1 MERKETGRHLAAILF
16 TDIVGYTGMMQRD
29 ETLAIAAVRRHHEVL
44 EEQIPSHDG
53 KIYQYYGDGSLSIFT
68 SATQAVTCAL
78 EIQKELQKEPVVPLR
93 IGIHIGEIHY
103 DQGKIFGDGVNVAS
117 RIESIGQGGTVFFSR
132 DVYEKVRN
140 HTEFQIMSIGKFE
153 FKNVDDPIEVFA
165 LTNPEVRTPDL
176 KLIDGKLKV
185 ASTKKRAPLVYVMGG
200 TLMLLAILS
209 GLFLFPKS
217 KNKLNSEGPNKES
230 IAVLPFSN
238 LSDGEEADF
247 LSIGIAEDILTQLA
261 QIRGLKVISRSSSMR
276 YKDSDKPIRTIA
288 KELGVTSILEGSVR
302 KYDKNLRVSVQL
314 TNGVNESLIWAAD
327 FDRQFEDVLNMQKD
341 IALLVSEKLEVALSP
356 EIKDRFEDKTNVNPE
371 AYILYQ
377 KGKDQLL
384 RSRGTKEEMLAAI
397 DYFEKSI
404 AIDSQFARAWIGL
417 SDAYFEAI
425 FWHRF
430 EAREAIDRGR
440 KAAEHVLVL
449 DASSGEGY
457 GVLGSIQYL
466 ERQFTE
472 AEKNLGKAIEQ
483 NPNYSLAYDRLGW
496 ISLYRGNTDEAIRLF
511 RKAIELDPLATRL
524 QGSIGNAFA
533 VVGRYD
539 EGIQNMEQYLSQSP
553 KDDYLLWT
561 LGFLYARKGD
571 FAKAIEYFQKRSI
584 GLKTNWAL
592 GYSYAKSGQREKAE
606 EILHNNLEKMKKEVV
621 PDFMVAVQMCGLGR
635 DRECLDYLT
644 KGVNNTG
651 ENFFLVGLEND
662 PFFVPLHKFP
672 EFKTLVD
679 KVKKDF
685 LGQMD

>member
-29 ETLAIAAVRRHHEVL
+29 ESLAIAAVRRHQEVL
-44 EEQIPSHDG
+44 EKQVPMHEG
-53 KIYQYYGDGSLSIFT
+53 MIYQYYGDGSLSIFT

-78 EIQKELQKEPVVPLR
+78 EIQKALQQEPVVPLR
-93 IGIHIGEIHY
+93 IGMHIGEIHY

-140 HTEFQIMSIGKFE
+140 HTAFQIMSIGKFE
-153 FKNVDDPIEVFA
+153 FKNVDDPVEVFA

-185 ASTKKRAPLVYVMGG
+185 TPKKKRAPLFYVMSG
-200 TLMLLAILS
+200 TMIVLAVLS
-209 GLFLFPKS
+209 GLYLFPKPES
-217 KNKLNSEGPNKES
+217 NQSAAGSDKES

-288 KELGVTSILEGSVR
+288 KELGVSSILEGSVR

-314 TNGVNESLIWAAD
+314 TNGINESLIWAAD

-341 IALLVSEKLEVALSP
+341 IALLVSEKLQVALSP

-377 KGKDQLL
+377 KGQDQLL
-384 RSRGTKEEMLAAI
+384 RSSGTKEEMLAAI

-417 SDAYFEAI
+417 SDAYFEAT

-430 EAREAIDRGR
+430 EARDAIDRGR

-449 DASSGEGY
+449 DAGSGEGY

-496 ISLYRGNTDEAIRLF
+496 IRLYRGSTDEAVHLF
-511 RKAIELDPLATRL
+511 KKAIELDPLATRL

-539 EGIQNMEQYLSQSP
+539 EGIQNMEYYLRQSP

-561 LGFLYARKGD
+561 MGFLHARKGD
-571 FAKAIEYFQKRSI
+571 FTKAIEYFQQRSI

-606 EILHNNLEKMKKEVV
+606 EILQNNLEKKKKEVV
-621 PDFMVAVQMCGLGR
+621 PDFMIAVQMCGLGR

-662 PFFVPLHKFP
+662 PFFMSLHKFP

-679 KVKKDF
+679 KVKKEF
-685 LGQMD
+685 LGQTD